1 MIQHELLLC
10 VEHRAIRA
18 FKHRDFV
25 INNVLVKVCV
35 EQGLQ
40 SEHGVTHGT
49 FVDHPERERG
59 GGSPKCVRFLKKVL
73 CKYILCQI
81 SRLSCCF

>member
-1 MIQHELLLC
+1 MIQHELFLR
-10 VEHRAIRA
+10 VEHRAIGA

-25 INNVLVKVCV
+25 INDMLVKVCV

-59 GGSPKCVRFLKKVL
+59 KSPKCVRFLKKVP
-73 CKYILCQI
+73 CKYILC
-81 SRLSCCF
+81 

>member
-1 MIQHELLLC
+1 MVQHELFLC
-10 VEHRAIRA
+10 VEHRAIGA

-49 FVDHPERERG
+49 FVDHPERKREK
-59 GGSPKCVRFLKKVL
+59 SPKRVRFLKKVP

-81 SRLSCCF
+81 IRLRCYF